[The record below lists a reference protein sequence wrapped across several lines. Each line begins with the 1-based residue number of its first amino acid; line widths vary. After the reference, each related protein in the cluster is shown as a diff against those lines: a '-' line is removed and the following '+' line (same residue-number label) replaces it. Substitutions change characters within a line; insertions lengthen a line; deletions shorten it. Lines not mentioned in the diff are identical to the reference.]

1 MQFFSKVLN
10 FFINSSI
17 HVALAAFALGWV
29 TLIEYDLPY
38 SETVLYFI
46 FFGTITAY
54 NFVKYFGLAK
64 FHHRS
69 LTNSLKQIQVFSFFA
84 FLFMCY
90 YAAYLELRTL
100 IYIGFFGVITVLYAV
115 PFFPRKHFVDGN
127 KNLRSISGMKIYIIG
142 LVWAGITVFIPLLN
156 AGYAFS
162 HDPIITF
169 VQRFLLVM
177 VLVLPFDI
185 RDMVYDH
192 LKLGTLPQSI
202 GLKRTKI
209 IAYISCVGIG
219 LLQNLKFYNTIDFAI
234 SLYVTLF
241 VVTVAIYYS
250 HTNQSRFYASLWVEA
265 IPIGWLALLLL
276 F

>member
-29 TLIEYDLPY
+29 TLIEFDVPF
-38 SETVLYFI
+38 SESVLYFI

-69 LTNSLKQIQVFSFFA
+69 LTNSLKQIQIFSFFA

-90 YAAYLELRTL
+90 YAAQLELKT
-100 IYIGFFGVITVLYAV
+100 IVYVGVLGLVTILYAI
-115 PFFPRKHFVDGN
+115 PFFPRKHFLDGN

-142 LVWAGITVFIPLLN
+142 IVWAGITVFIPLLN
-156 AGYAFS
+156 AGVSFG

-169 VQRFLLVM
+169 AQRFLIVM

-185 RDMVYDH
+185 RDMTYDH

-202 GLKRTKI
+202 GLKRTKL
-209 IAYISCVGIG
+209 IAYFTCIFIG
-219 LLQNLKFYNTIDFAI
+219 LLQSFKFYSSDSFAI
-234 SLYVTLF
+234 SLYVTLLVI
-241 VVTVAIYYS
+241 VVSVYFS
-250 HTNQSRFYASLWVEA
+250 NTNQGKYYASFWVEA